1 MPETPPPLTPLEQDV
16 IDSGGFVFYSASL
29 SQYTNMYN
37 AINDAGGYPQLLTIR
52 ALPETSVIEV
62 GTNGKAI
69 LQIQEYKTLPYGAL
83 LAPAIAGNAIQQI
96 TQADYLALRQPVP
109 ELP

>member
-1 MPETPPPLTPLEQDV
+1 MPETPPLTPLEQDV
-16 IDSGGFVFYSASL
+16 IDSGGFLFFSASIA
-29 SQYTNMYN
+29 QYTNIYN
-37 AINDAGGYPQLLTIR
+37 AINDAGGYPQMLTIR
-52 ALPETSVIEV
+52 ALPEPSVIEV

-96 TQADYLALRQPVP
+96 TQAAFALLRKPQTIDI
-109 ELP
+109 